1 MLSVYQT
8 SQQLERELSNA
19 LHIQRLLESELAEAI
34 AQRDELLE
42 AIERY
47 LPFVP
52 DMEPIGAA
60 KHAEANLAA
69 WNLRQTIAKLKGKI
83 HDSL

>member
-1 MLSVYQT
+1 MSDTPRSDSLIDLWRYVGVDFAR
-8 SQQLERELSNA
+8 QLER
-19 LHIQRLLESELAEAI
+19 ELAEAI
-34 AQRDELLE
+34 AQRDELLK

-69 WNLRQTIAKLKGKI
+69 WNLRQVIAKLQGGAR
-83 HDSL
+83 